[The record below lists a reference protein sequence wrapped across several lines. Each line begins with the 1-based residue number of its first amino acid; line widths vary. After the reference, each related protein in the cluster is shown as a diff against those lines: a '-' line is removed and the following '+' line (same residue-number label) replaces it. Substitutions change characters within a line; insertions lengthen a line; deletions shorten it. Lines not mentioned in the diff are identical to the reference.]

1 MSDRTL
7 ADVNRELVELADR
20 SRALQVERAQLLSE
34 HADANHRRTMRL
46 LEALLCGHES
56 RTRFVGCGGRAY
68 WICDAC
74 EQVVEKAEREPA
86 TTVIVNVAT
95 PESIA
100 QLLDT
105 PGGEAAILSV
115 LQARRPRPPESA
127 PAPAPALDLLDPPQ
141 GVERIDKVALFAL
154 PEYSFSLP
162 TGTTIG
168 KRWRALRG
176 ARWWIGEYVPCE
188 KPGHVG
194 IVWKVAELVE
204 VPPCAAPCS
213 PEHLEPGGMV
223 IGPDGGAY
231 PAAAP
236 KFRKVGDCIAKFD
249 NVAPRF
255 GADPTVHQLG
265 RDPVAD
271 AELAREF
278 RLPGSREHATYEHGF
293 AKSGTIEPASE
304 PEPAPPPVG
313 RSPDDMP
320 F

>member
-74 EQVVEKAEREPA
+74 EQVVSKADPEGVTGVRA
-86 TTVIVNVAT
+86 DRIVVEDSM
-95 PESIA
+95 P
-100 QLLDT
+100 
-105 PGGEAAILSV
+105 
-115 LQARRPRPPESA
+115 A